1 MKRKIT
7 GELLNWKQN
16 GARQPLLI
24 YGARQVGKSYAVDA
38 FGQENYKNLVTVNFE
53 ESPLAKNAFLT
64 SLAPKDVIRS
74 LESILHVSI
83 DPENTLLFFDEVQKC
98 PPALTSLKYFA
109 EGAAAG
115 GCRYQVAAAGSLLGV
130 TLEREQ
136 NDRLYTFPVGKVQ
149 EIITYPLDFEEF
161 LWAIDHQW
169 LAEQIRISYRQ
180 NSPLEETAHQRALE
194 LYRRFLVVGGMPGVV
209 SQLLAGQ
216 DHREQQKNIL
226 NTYLAD
232 MTKYSERKQGLRNI
246 DTYNSIAAQLA
257 QEREN
262 KRFIFSKIDKTT
274 NGSRD
279 YRDSVIWL
287 VQAKIALRCVKS
299 SRGDQPLRASED
311 KSNFKLYMSDTGLLC
326 RQLGVTE
333 ANLDIFD
340 QNYRGAV
347 TENFVACALN
357 SKIQLLGSDLHYWK
371 AGEKSESA
379 EVDFIITTDEG
390 NIPIEVKSSSRVRS
404 RSLNV
409 YVKKY
414 APKYSLRLSAKNF
427 GFENGVKAVPLYA
440 AFCIEEMR

>member
-7 GELLNWKQN
+7 QELLNWKRN
-16 GARQPLLI
+16 GDLRPLLI
-24 YGARQVGKSYAVDA
+24 YGARQVGKSYAVTE
-38 FGQENYKNLVTVNFE
+38 FGQKNYKNLVTVNFE

-64 SLAPKDVIRS
+64 SLAPKDVVRS
-74 LESILHVSI
+74 LENILHVSI
-83 DPENTLLFFDEVQKC
+83 DPENTLLFFDEIQKC

-109 EGAAAG
+109 EGAEAG
-115 GCRYQVAAAGSLLGV
+115 SCYYQVAAAGSLLGV

-136 NDRLYTFPVGKVQ
+136 NERLYTFPVGKVR
-149 EIITYPLDFEEF
+149 EIIAYPLDFEEF
-161 LWAIDHQW
+161 LWAADHQW
-169 LAEQIRISYRQ
+169 LAEQIRVSYRQ

-209 SQLLAGQ
+209 FQLLTGQ
-216 DHREQQKNIL
+216 DYREQQRNVL

-232 MTKYSERKQGLRNI
+232 MTKYSEKKQGLRNI

-262 KRFIFSKIDKTT
+262 KRFVFSKIEKTT

-279 YRDSVIWL
+279 YRDSVTWL
-287 VQAKIALRCVKS
+287 IQAKLALRCVKI
-299 SRGDQPLRASED
+299 SRGDQPLKASED
-311 KSNFKLYMSDTGLLC
+311 KSNFKLYLSDTGLLC
-326 RQLGVTE
+326 RQLEITE

-357 SKIQLLGSDLHYWK
+357 SKIQLIGSDLHYWK

-379 EVDFIITTDEG
+379 EVDFIITTDDG
-390 NIPIEVKSSSRVRS
+390 NIPIEVKSSLRVRS

-409 YVKKY
+409 YAKKY

-427 GFENGVKAVPLYA
+427 GFDNDIKAVPLYA
-440 AFCIEEMR
+440 AFCVGEM